1 MAVINPKAELEKQ
14 YQSLSDR
21 LNQLD
26 QYTQQVNPGVISQ
39 MTDFSNRPVGYN
51 PLQDIGAAIN
61 FSENSRNIRSGV
73 QGQQTA
79 FLEALMRIA
88 EAEKDRGLQERK
100 LALEEKA
107 AQGSDSFVTELKK
120 EAAKADI
127 KAGKLKLNPE
137 TGELEYASTEELS
150 EEKKG
155 IVKVVDQLLGKNTKP
170 ITGVS
175 QIEAMIPGTN
185 AQKTVNLFNQ
195 LVSMLSL
202 ENRQK
207 LKGSG
212 QISDYESKVLE
223 KAASSLT
230 RSLSDEDF
238 RATLEEMKQE
248 LSGKKTSGKKD
259 KKADP
264 LGIL

>member
-79 FLEALMRIA
+79 FLETLMRIA
-88 EAEKDRGLQERK
+88 EADKDRSLQERRLK
-100 LALEEKA
+100 LDEA
-107 AQGSDSFVTELKK
+107 GGDSFVTDLKK

-137 TGELEYASTEELS
+137 TGELEYASPEELS

-259 KKADP
+259 KEADP

>member
-1 MAVINPKAELEKQ
+1 MVIDPKAELNKQ
-14 YQSLSDR
+14 YLSLSDR

-26 QYTQQVNPGVISQ
+26 QYTSQVNPAVIAG

-79 FLEALMRIA
+79 LLEALMRIA
-88 EAEKDRGLQERK
+88 EAEKDRSLQERRLK
-100 LALEEKA
+100 LDEA
-107 AQGSDSFVTELKK
+107 GGDSFVTDLKK

-137 TGELEYASTEELS
+137 TGDLEYASPEELS

-230 RSLSDEDF
+230 RSLSDDDF

-248 LSGKKTSGKKD
+248 LSGKKTSGKVD